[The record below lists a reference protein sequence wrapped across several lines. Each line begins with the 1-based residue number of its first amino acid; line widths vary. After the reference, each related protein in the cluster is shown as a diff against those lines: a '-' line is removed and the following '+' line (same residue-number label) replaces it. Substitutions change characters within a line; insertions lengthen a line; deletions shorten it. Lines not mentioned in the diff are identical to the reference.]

1 MHHASSEGL
10 YELPT
15 SAFSLAHSQAV
26 VLCWADA
33 GQPCCNLQSHM
44 MQAFICMPCRQAVK
58 LMKLDPEC
66 GSSSRDALLIH
77 GSLASCAAWR
87 YAQLLHALPKRN
99 TEASA
104 WQEFA
109 ARHWQATDGPS
120 RNTELEKVLGP
131 LDILKGGTDDSPG
144 MIVDLMLLRG
154 LPCC

>member
-1 MHHASSEGL
+1 
-10 YELPT
+10 
-15 SAFSLAHSQAV
+15 
-26 VLCWADA
+26 
-33 GQPCCNLQSHM
+33 M
-44 MQAFICMPCRQAVK
+44 MQNLICMPCRQAVK

-66 GSSSRDALLIH
+66 GSSSRDTLLVH

-109 ARHWQATDGPS
+109 ARHWQAMNVYPCS
-120 RNTELEKVLGP
+120 TELEKLLGP
-131 LDILKGGTDDSPG
+131 LDVLKGGTDDSPG
-144 MIVDLMLLRG
+144 MIVDLTLLRG